1 MCQRQEKKRDVP
13 GGSAQKR
20 DRAAVDV
27 TRRLRGH
34 DVLAPQPQR
43 MIYLAQISKVV
54 LNCVIILRMV
64 GGDVVYEK
72 EIRSTLGNNPD
83 TSKALRL

>member
-1 MCQRQEKKRDVP
+1 MCEGLTCLRCFLVP
-13 GGSAQKR
+13 
-20 DRAAVDV
+20 
-27 TRRLRGH
+27 L
-34 DVLAPQPQR
+34 LQP
-43 MIYLAQISKVV
+43 QISKVV